1 MRKLFQNCRAALT
14 RFRRSE
20 DGLLSVEAA
29 LCFPLL
35 FTGLIISYSYFTA
48 FEAKGRANKAAYT
61 LSDYVTRQ
69 TEAVTPDFIE
79 GLADIY
85 AFLNNDGDVSI
96 RVSSVQWTEVKNEGE
111 YKLVWSDAHGNL
123 EALTDETLSKIEARL
138 PIMSKGA
145 EVIVVETM
153 RHWNAPFLV
162 GLGEVEFY
170 DLITTMPRFATKV
183 AFEDPDEVG

>member
-1 MRKLFQNCRAALT
+1 MRSTDMRKLFQNCRAALT

-85 AFLNNDGDVSI
+85 AFLNNDGMFPSAS
-96 RVSSVQWTEVKNEGE
+96 RRCNGPRSRTK
-111 YKLVWSDAHGNL
+111 GN
-123 EALTDETLSKIEARL
+123 TNLSGQTPTAIWRRL
-138 PIMSKGA
+138 P
-145 EVIVVETM
+145 
-153 RHWNAPFLV
+153 
-162 GLGEVEFY
+162 
-170 DLITTMPRFATKV
+170 TKL
-183 AFEDPDEVG
+183 